1 MAVAFIMSWHEDE
14 DEDGADRG
22 MARLAGFRRELYC
35 SLGTRRDVLFEVTDA
50 LACRPERVHMLAEL
64 CLEPEC
70 RRGHGGV
77 YDALNCGEV
86 RIGRLRRAV
95 AGIALRRWD
104 DGRIRLACDVSN
116 WLRPDAETSPERLFC
131 HCYARGKG
139 NAQMI
144 PGWPYSWVVALEP
157 GRTSWTLPL
166 DAVRLGPADDATE
179 VTAAQLRDA
188 VARLTAAGHWRE
200 GDPDIIVVLDSGY
213 DLTRLAWLLDG
224 LPVDVTGRLRSDR
237 VMYFP
242 APPLPARPASTG
254 GRRPRHG
261 HKLAFAEPATWPDPA
276 VTTVTDTARY
286 GTATAMAWPRLHQRL
301 EHRGSWEDHDG
312 ELPVVEGTL
321 IRLAVDHLPGQRDAD
336 PVWLWSS
343 RAGAT
348 AGEVDR
354 TWQAFLR
361 RFDIEHTFRFI
372 KQVLGWDR
380 PKLRDPAAADRWTW
394 LVIAAY
400 AQLSL
405 TRDLAADIR
414 LPWQQPC
421 PPGRLTPSRVRRGFR
436 RIRQDLPVP
445 ASAPKPSRPGPG
457 RPAGS
462 KNQRPATR
470 HDVGK
475 TVKRTDAKT
484 KNQQADRLN
493 NKLRT
498 VRAGYSARRGGRPV
512 HRDGRWG
519 TMVG

>member
-1 MAVAFIMSWHEDE
+1 MAFIMSGNGNGNGNGN
-14 DEDGADRG
+14 EDGADHAL
-22 MARLAGFRRELYC
+22 ARLAGFRDGLYR
-35 SLGTRRDVLFEVTDA
+35 SLGMRRDALFEACDA

-77 YDALNCGEV
+77 YDALNCGDV
-86 RIGRLRRAV
+86 VIGRLRRAV
-95 AGIALRRWD
+95 DAVPLPEWD

-131 HCYARGKG
+131 HTYARGKG
-139 NAQMI
+139 NAQLI

-166 DAVRLGPADDATE
+166 DVVRLGPADDATE
-179 VTAAQLRDA
+179 VTAAQLRD
-188 VARLTAAGHWRE
+188 VIARLAAAGHWRE
-200 GDPDIIVVLDSGY
+200 GDPDVIIVLDAGY
-213 DLTRLAWLLDG
+213 DPTRLAWLLRD
-224 LPVDVTGRLRSDR
+224 LPADVTGRLRSDR
-237 VMYFP
+237 VMHFP

-261 HKLAFAEPATWPDPA
+261 HKLAFGDPSTWPDPA
-276 VTTVTDTARY
+276 VTTRTETSRY
-286 GTATAMAWPRLHQRL
+286 GTAVAMAWGRVHQRL
-301 EHRGSWEDHDG
+301 AHRDAWAGHEG
-312 ELPVVEGTL
+312 ELPVIEGTL
-321 IRLAVDHLPGQRDAD
+321 VRLEVDHLPGQRDAD

-343 RAGAT
+343 RAGVT
-348 AGEVDR
+348 GEEVNR
-354 TWQAFLR
+354 SWQAFLR
-361 RFDIEHTFRFI
+361 RFDLEHTFRFL
-372 KQVLGWDR
+372 KQQLGWTR

-400 AQLSL
+400 VQLH
-405 TRDLAADIR
+405 LARPLAEDAR

-421 PPGRLTPSRVRRGFR
+421 PPGRLTPSRVRRSYR

-457 RPAGS
+457 RPKGS

-475 TVKRTDAKT
+475 TVKREEPTKKT
-484 KNQQADRLN
+484 RRQA
-493 NKLRT
+493 
-498 VRAGYSARRGGRPV
+498 P
-512 HRDGRWG
+512 
-519 TMVG
+519 